1 MVLRKI
7 ELLDLLD
14 DDEDEAISTV
24 SLPQQI
30 LSKSLVDFMF
40 RDFMFRVVVMK
51 FESRNFDQHTV
62 EFNS

>member
-30 LSKSLVDFMF
+30 LSKCLVDFMF

-51 FESRNFDQHTV
+51 FESHNFDQHTV

>member
-14 DDEDEAISTV
+14 DDEDAISTV
-24 SLPQQI
+24 SLPHQI
-30 LSKSLVDFMF
+30 LSKSVVDFMF
-40 RDFMFRVVVMK
+40 KDFVFRVVVMK
-51 FESRNFDQHTV
+51 FEVRNFDQQTV